1 MNAQTMEEILPKL
14 LEFLTEDGYKKKYF
28 HEKGGD
34 SSCVYVLRFQK
45 GRDYFDWREVSG
57 ADEVHTIAYVNG
69 EYRFPN
75 LKKLYPKEYRKFA
88 FKHLLK
94 RTSIQERRTFVAE
107 ILKREFSSSKP
118 DFFGIP
124 ETVK

>member
-1 MNAQTMEEILPKL
+1 MNAQTMEDNVLKL
-14 LEFLTEDGYKKKYF
+14 LEFLEADGYKKTYF

-45 GRDYFDWREVSG
+45 GKDYFDWREVSG

-75 LKKLYPKEYRKFA
+75 LKKLYPKEHRNF
-88 FKHLLK
+88 FLKHLFK
-94 RTSIQERRTFVAE
+94 RASMQERRAFVAG
-107 ILKREFSSSKP
+107 ILKKEFSSSKP
-118 DFFGIP
+118 DFFGILK
-124 ETVK
+124 TVK